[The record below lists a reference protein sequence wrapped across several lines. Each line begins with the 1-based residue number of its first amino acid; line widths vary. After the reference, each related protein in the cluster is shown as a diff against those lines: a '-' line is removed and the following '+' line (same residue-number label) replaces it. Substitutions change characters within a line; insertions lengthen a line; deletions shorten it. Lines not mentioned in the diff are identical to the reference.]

1 MQAFLVKEKREV
13 LLSLGKAFTRNTQI
27 NQITLIQVWKF
38 IEKSHLW
45 WTEKVKLKLIN
56 LRI

>member
-27 NQITLIQVWKF
+27 NQITLIQV
-38 IEKSHLW
+38 
-45 WTEKVKLKLIN
+45 
-56 LRI
+56 